1 MRQYITPV
9 QITAD
14 QMKKKRK
21 NLSLTQKEFAEL
33 VGVSKPTI
41 ERWETSDKPITG
53 PVVQLLQL
61 LTPEYVA
68 SITVPEKRFPIRLWY
83 MYKEDVCTLIDVN
96 EGKQIVKIKNY
107 TMNKQFRAF
116 GANENPTFQD
126 YEEFLKSRCFSE
138 NRDKMKLILKD
149 LNLPFYD
156 PFMII
161 ERTQGRMAEDDF
173 WIKVD
178 R

>member
-9 QITAD
+9 EMMAEQI
-14 QMKKKRK
+14 KEKRK
-21 NLSLTQKEFAEL
+21 SLGLTQKDFAEL
-33 VGVSKPTI
+33 IGVSKPTV
-41 ERWETSDKPITG
+41 ERWETSDKPISG
-53 PVVQLLQL
+53 PIVQLLKL
-61 LTPEYVA
+61 LTPEYIE
-68 SITVPEKRFPIRLWY
+68 SIKIPEKVFPIRIWY

-107 TMNKQFRAF
+107 TNKIQFRAF
-116 GANENPTFQD
+116 GVNETPSFQD
-126 YEEFLKSRCFSE
+126 YEDFLKSRCFPE
-138 NRDKMKLILKD
+138 TRDKMKLILRD

-156 PFMII
+156 PLMII

-173 WIKVD
+173 WIRVD